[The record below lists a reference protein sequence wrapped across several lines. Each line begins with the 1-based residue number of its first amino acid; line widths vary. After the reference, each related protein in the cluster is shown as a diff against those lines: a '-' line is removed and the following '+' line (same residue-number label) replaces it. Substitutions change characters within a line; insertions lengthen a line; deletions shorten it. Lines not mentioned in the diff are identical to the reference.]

1 VWDLLNSETGLF
13 PFETTDGD
21 GTRTILVN
29 RDHVVTVAL
38 TDNEATSDPGYAVA
52 TRRGVSLLLST
63 GERLEG
69 FVRVYRPE
77 GHDRLSDWA
86 RQSEVFRYLET
97 MDAMLIINS
106 AHIVEISE
114 MGA

>member
-13 PFETTDGD
+13 PFEITDAE

-29 RDHVVTVAL
+29 REHVVTVAL
-38 TDNEATSDPGYAVA
+38 ADNEATGDPGYAVA
-52 TRRGVSLLLST
+52 TRRAVSLLLST

-86 RQSEVFRYLET
+86 RQSELFRYLET
-97 MDAMLIINS
+97 IDAMLIVNS
-106 AHIVEISE
+106 THIVEISE